1 MLMFS
6 RMSMKASFSWSL
18 EANTA
23 GQQWKNSCQF
33 AEKLKSWTTCLRT
46 GSNPSSRLQ
55 TIKSVFCRIWTPKT
69 KNFLAYRIFFRK
81 QSLCVLL
88 KRWKSS
94 KTCIYGRSIN
104 MKWHISETILVR
116 IPKSNCFG
124 MVQALHLLIWS
135 TKEKL
140 ASTVGSQKQDIMV
153 SPSTSPRMLLT
164 VTMDTV
170 TNFQVERDSSF
181 WQKSCLVNIPTFLI
195 LKMR

>member
-6 RMSMKASFSWSL
+6 RISMKASFSWSL
-18 EANTA
+18 EANIA
-23 GQQWKNSCQF
+23 GQRWKNSCQF

-46 GSNPSSRLQ
+46 GSNPFSRLQ

-81 QSLCVLL
+81 QSLFVLS

-124 MVQALHLLIWS
+124 MVQALHLLNWS

-140 ASTVGSQKQDIMV
+140 ASTWGSQLQDFMV
-153 SPSTSPRMLLT
+153 EQTTSQRMLRT
-164 VTMDTV
+164 VTMDTA
-170 TNFQVERDSSF
+170 TDSLVERNSSS
-181 WQKSCLVNIPTFLI
+181 WQMSCLANIPLFLI